1 MSCRT
6 SDQQAQGR
14 VRRRGGWTRVGLTLA
29 CRQGTGCWAWGE
41 RPGKVALAS
50 PVPSPSRPSAWPMR
64 MALRSPDNG
73 SPDGRVNFSDNSQR
87 WMWGHM
93 EESGLPAWM
102 GAAGPFLTRGTG
114 SGLSST
120 SVPTPLDLRTRPL
133 P

>member
-64 MALRSPDNG
+64 MALRSPDNTAPLMVELT
-73 SPDGRVNFSDNSQR
+73 SQITARDGCGATWRNRVCR
-87 WMWGHM
+87 HGWGRQ
-93 EESGLPAWM
+93 
-102 GAAGPFLTRGTG
+102 GP
-114 SGLSST
+114 S
-120 SVPTPLDLRTRPL
+120 
-133 P
+133 